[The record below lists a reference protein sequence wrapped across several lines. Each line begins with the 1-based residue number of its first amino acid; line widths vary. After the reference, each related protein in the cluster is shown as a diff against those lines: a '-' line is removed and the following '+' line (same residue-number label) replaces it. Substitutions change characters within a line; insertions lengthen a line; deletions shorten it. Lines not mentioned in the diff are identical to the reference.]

1 MVDLPGI
8 YSLTASSI
16 DELIARNYILEE
28 KPEVVVNIVD
38 AGNLERNLY
47 LTLLLIELEANL
59 VMALNKMDV
68 AAERAT
74 R

>member
-1 MVDLPGI
+1 VVDLPGI